1 MHRIKLE
8 YIKRKFMVDNLKCK
22 WYDFNNEKPVIEKSS
37 KLAFVSRELRMVEM
51 RQRAIYEWTHE
62 GL

>member
-1 MHRIKLE
+1 
-8 YIKRKFMVDNLKCK
+8 MVDNLKCK